1 MLISHVPSPQDVRGM
16 PVRPH
21 HPATGAG
28 SRQRPSTAPSSIS
41 PSPAGSLAATR
52 PWQTFEGHHRQL
64 RQSIDSEVVPESDRK
79 DDRPSHSGQ
88 PSPDGLLEPR
98 EREDSVGLL
107 SPPSS
112 QPSPIASVFG
122 SRNGGATSLARIT
135 GAFRSRSR
143 SWNTSS
149 GSVQAAAGAHD
160 TIHRFQSFQYLM
172 RSLRSVVPARTVFL
186 YVMMTNTT

>member
-1 MLISHVPSPQDVRGM
+1 M

-52 PWQTFEGHHRQL
+52 PWQTFG
-64 RQSIDSEVVPESDRK
+64 SEVSYQGLVPESDRE

-172 RSLRSVVPARTVFL
+172 RCLRSVVPARTVFL
-186 YVMMTNTT
+186 YVMRTNTT

>member
-52 PWQTFEGHHRQL
+52 PWQTFG
-64 RQSIDSEVVPESDRK
+64 SEVSYQGLVPESDRE